1 VSSSSTVGSAWTLPA
16 DVSAAVQ
23 RWWDRGDLAK
33 AHLDGLW
40 DPRTV
45 PVRHPTLTDLTI
57 RYDAVATWADHW
69 RTHGAAITGVVEQVQ
84 LGGRRTGTNK
94 LPARVRYD
102 TLYEATDQIGR
113 TLDLNRLTALWERTK
128 GGDIGLA
135 EWVTAHPLRALE
147 HAAEW
152 AVVLDTCRWIA
163 DHATPRTYL
172 RQINV
177 LGADTKFVEERSA
190 LLADLLDCV
199 LPSERIDTTHPPSQF
214 AARYGFATKPSVV
227 RFRPLSPL
235 PGWPAQFTD
244 VTIPARDFT
253 ALDLAVDDVY
263 IVENETTYLAFP
275 ERPSAIVVWG
285 VGYAAAV
292 PADSWLTQRDT
303 HYWGDLDTHGFSIL
317 DRIRTRL
324 PNARSLLMDTET
336 LLTYRVHWGHEANP
350 SSLALPRLTNAERD
364 TYQGLA
370 ENRWGDNVRLEQ
382 EHIPLDATLAS

>member
-1 VSSSSTVGSAWTLPA
+1 MSTGGERSTLRSGVPAPTSSRSPRPHEPRPDTSPKFRAGPQSDVIAAFDATVVPRSAP
-16 DVSAAVQ
+16 
-23 RWWDRGDLAK
+23 RGWQESRER
-33 AHLDGLW
+33 AH
-40 DPRTV
+40 
-45 PVRHPTLTDLTI
+45 
-57 RYDAVATWADHW
+57 
-69 RTHGAAITGVVEQVQ
+69 Q
-84 LGGRRTGTNK
+84 LG
-94 LPARVRYD
+94 
-102 TLYEATDQIGR
+102 
-113 TLDLNRLTALWERTK
+113 
-128 GGDIGLA
+128 
-135 EWVTAHPLRALE
+135 
-147 HAAEW
+147 
-152 AVVLDTCRWIA
+152 
-163 DHATPRTYL
+163 
-172 RQINV
+172 
-177 LGADTKFVEERSA
+177 RSQV
-190 LLADLLDCV
+190 DCV